1 MLILGG
7 TSEARSLADQLVEA
21 GLSVTSSL
29 AGRVVDPALPL
40 GEVRIGGFGGPAG
53 LDDYLRRN
61 DIAAVVDATH
71 PFATTISAAAIT
83 ACAASSV
90 PLLRLTRPGWTTHP
104 DAGSWR
110 WVDTH
115 ADAAV
120 AARELG
126 ARIFLTTGRTT
137 LPSFTALS
145 DLFVLVRLVDAADRP
160 LPTGWEVI
168 RARGTYTVDGETR
181 LMTTNG
187 IDVLVTK
194 DSGGAMT
201 APKLAAAARIGVS
214 TVVVRR
220 PVVAGSADVA
230 QVCTV
235 GQAVQWILRRVETYG
250 TTQASS

>member
-1 MLILGG
+1 MILGG
-7 TSEARSLADQLVEA
+7 TAEARTLAVELVQTGIA
-21 GLSVTSSL
+21 VTSSL
-29 AGRVVDPALPL
+29 AGRVLDPSVPV
-40 GEVRIGGFGGPAG
+40 GEVRIGGFGGTTG
-53 LDDYLRRN
+53 LEDYLRQN
-61 DIAAVVDATH
+61 GIAAVVDATH
-71 PFATTISAAAIT
+71 PFAARMSASAIT

-90 PLLRLTRPGWTTHP
+90 PLLLLTRPGWTTHP

-110 WVDTH
+110 WVDAH

-160 LPTGWEVI
+160 LPAGWGVI
-168 RARGTYTVDGETR
+168 RGRGPYTVDGETR
-181 LMTTNG
+181 LMTTKG

-201 APKLAAAARIGVS
+201 APKLTAAARIGVPI
-214 TVVVRR
+214 VVVRR
-220 PVVAGSADVA
+220 PVVAGSAEVA
-230 QVCTV
+230 QVGTV
-235 GQAVQWILRRVETYG
+235 GEAVQWVLRRVERHG
-250 TTQASS
+250 TNQAAG